1 MPSRVLIVGIGN
13 TLRGDDGIAAE
24 VLRRLEAEHIS
35 ADCRSVHQL
44 TVEMAQLIS
53 QYDAVLFIDAS
64 VALPVGHWRCEKI
77 DHHCDGTES
86 FSHDLSPRALLN
98 LSAQLY
104 RSPTHVQALSIGA
117 ERFDLTESISP
128 EILSVLPMI
137 LDFVRAWPET
147 VVSNRSLSFQTEIES
162 CSQIT

>member
-1 MPSRVLIVGIGN
+1 MPNNVLIIGIGN

-24 VLRRLEAEHIS
+24 VLRRLEAEHVA

-44 TVEMAQLIS
+44 TVEMTQLIS
-53 QYDAVLFIDAS
+53 QYNAVLFVDAS
-64 VALPVGHWRCEKI
+64 VTLPIGHWRCEKI
-77 DHHCDGTES
+77 DHHCDGMES
-86 FSHDLSPRALLN
+86 FTHDLSPRALLN

-104 RSPTHVQALSIGA
+104 HSPTHVQALSIGA

-147 VVSNRSLSFQTEIES
+147 VVSNRSLSFQTVIES

>member
-1 MPSRVLIVGIGN
+1 MMNKVLIIGIGN

-24 VLRRLEAEHIS
+24 VLRRLEAEHVA
-35 ADCRSVHQL
+35 ADCRAVHQL

-53 QYDAVLFIDAS
+53 QYNAVLLIDAS
-64 VALPVGHWRCEKI
+64 VTLPVGHWRCEKI
-77 DHHCDGTES
+77 DHHCDGTEN

-98 LSAQLY
+98 LSTQLY
-104 RSPTHVQALSIGA
+104 ASHSRAQVLSVGA

-137 LDFVRAWPET
+137 LDFVRAWPLT
-147 VVSNRSLSFQTEIES
+147 VSTTNHPSTQTEFES
-162 CSQIT
+162 CSQII